1 MPDGD
6 ETRKALD
13 KLVHDL
19 RTPLGAALGYVR
31 LVRDRRLVDEQ
42 EQQRALTQT
51 IEALGA
57 MSQLCRDAASFA
69 ASADARE
76 FDFVIIPAAD
86 LTAEVG
92 GHLAPPLAF
101 TDLDHNLSGQ
111 VRVQQ
116 GGATARA
123 VAVLLSRVGLSGG
136 ATPSTDIIVR
146 VADQQLS
153 FETGT
158 PAQRQALHLG
168 ERRAFNPWRSG
179 PGLAVPL
186 ACLEVARVSGRVWTE
201 ADSSTAIAVMLPL
214 ETSKS

>member
-1 MPDGD
+1 MPDGE

-19 RTPLGAALGYVR
+19 RTPLGAALGFVR
-31 LVRDRRLVDEQ
+31 LLRDRRLVDEQ
-42 EQQRALTQT
+42 EQQRALSST
-51 IEALGA
+51 IDALGA

-69 ASADARE
+69 ASAEARE
-76 FDFVIIPAAD
+76 DNFAIIPAAE

-101 TDLDHNLSGQ
+101 TDLDHDLSGQ
-111 VRVQQ
+111 VRVRQ

-123 VAVLLSRVGLSGG
+123 VAALLSMSGLSGG

-146 VADQQLS
+146 VADGHLS

-158 PAQRQALHLG
+158 PAQRQAIRRG
-168 ERRAFNPWRSG
+168 ERRVFDPWRAG

-186 ACLEVARVSGRVWTE
+186 ACLELTRVSGQVWTE
-201 ADSSTAIAVMLPL
+201 ASTSTAIAVMLPL
-214 ETSKS
+214 ETSTS

>member
-1 MPDGD
+1 MPDGE

-31 LVRDRRLVDEQ
+31 LLRDRRLVEEQ
-42 EQQRALTQT
+42 DQQRALSQT

-69 ASADARE
+69 ASADAGE
-76 FDFVIIPAAD
+76 DNFVIIPAAD

-101 TDLDHNLSGQ
+101 TDLDQNLSGQ
-111 VRVQQ
+111 VRVRQ
-116 GGATARA
+116 GATAKA

-146 VADQQLS
+146 VTDEHLS

-158 PAQRQALHLG
+158 PAQREALRLG
-168 ERRAFNPWRSG
+168 ERRVFDPWRAG

-186 ACLEVARVSGRVWTE
+186 ACLEVARASGRVWTE
-201 ADSSTAIAVMLPL
+201 AATSAAIAVMLPL
-214 ETSKS
+214 ETSPS

>member
-1 MPDGD
+1 MPDGE

-31 LVRDRRLVDEQ
+31 LLRDRRLVDEQ
-42 EQQRALTQT
+42 DQQRALSQT
-51 IEALGA
+51 IDALGA

-69 ASADARE
+69 ASADVGE
-76 FDFVIIPAAD
+76 DNFVIIPASD

-101 TDLDHNLSGQ
+101 TDLDQNLSGQ
-111 VRVQQ
+111 VRVRQ

-136 ATPSTDIIVR
+136 ATPSTDIIVQ
-146 VADQQLS
+146 VADGHLS
-153 FETGT
+153 FEKGA
-158 PAQRQALHLG
+158 PAQRQAMRVG
-168 ERRAFNPWRSG
+168 ERRVFDPWRAG

-186 ACLEVARVSGRVWTE
+186 ACLEVARVSGRVWME
-201 ADSSTAIAVMLPL
+201 AATSTAIAVMLPL
-214 ETSKS
+214 ETSTS